1 MSPNQQALTFIES
14 RKTLYL
20 STSSKTG
27 ELETSVAPFVSYGGD
42 FYIYVSELSQH
53 TKNLLAQEKNTPVS
67 ALLCADEK
75 ETEQLFACE
84 RMRLQLNVEEV
95 ERSSACYQDVI
106 QQFEQTF
113 GDVVQMLTNLPD
125 FHLFKL
131 RIVNGQYVRGFGQAF
146 RFEGHPENGMQHIG
160 PNS

>member
-27 ELETSVAPFVSYGGD
+27 ELETSVAPFVRYEGD

-84 RMRLQLNVEEV
+84 RMRLQLKVKEV
-95 ERSSACYQDVI
+95 KRSSQQYQSVI
-106 QQFEQTF
+106 QQFENAF
-113 GDVVQMLTNLPD
+113 GEVVQVLSSLPD
-125 FHLFKL
+125 FHLFQL
-131 RIVNGQYVRGFGQAF
+131 RILNGSYVRGFGQAF
-146 RFEGHPENGMQHIG
+146 RFEGNPENGVQHIG
-160 PNS
+160 PES